1 MSLSSALN
9 SAVLGLNAQSTSLGV
24 ISGNISNSGTVGYKD
39 SAASFSSLVTTPG
52 SSTQGYANGVTTTT
66 LTNISSQGLVQSDS
80 DVTSLAISGDGFFVV
95 TDESGDV
102 YYTRAGDFD
111 TDDEGNLVN
120 SSGYYLMGYAV
131 DENGDP
137 ATGTVPSSTSAL
149 STINLNELTGTAD
162 ATSSIATVMNLPA
175 DAEVGD
181 SFSVDVEVFDSLG
194 TSNTVTYSYEKTAT
208 NEWELTY
215 GDPVLTSDGTT
226 VTGTSSGGPL
236 TIAFDGNGNLTGVTD
251 STGTDVTD
259 TSTLSITGWTS
270 GANDSTITNDLGTA
284 GSTDGLQQSS
294 SKDGDGDMTLYS
306 VTSDGS
312 NYSEVDSISVSA
324 DGVVSVTFE
333 NGSTRPIYQ
342 VVLADFTNPNGLTA
356 YSDTVFKQS
365 NVSGDYVLNTPGNGG
380 TGDISSYSLESSTV
394 DTTTEFSKMIIAQ
407 QAYSAAAQVVST
419 TSDMYDT
426 LLSAV
431 N

>member
-1 MSLSSALN
+1 
-9 SAVLGLNAQSTSLGV
+9 
-24 ISGNISNSGTVGYKD
+24 
-39 SAASFSSLVTTPG
+39 
-52 SSTQGYANGVTTTT
+52 
-66 LTNISSQGLVQSDS
+66 
-80 DVTSLAISGDGFFVV
+80 
-95 TDESGDV
+95 
-102 YYTRAGDFD
+102 
-111 TDDEGNLVN
+111 
-120 SSGYYLMGYAV
+120 
-131 DENGDP
+131 
-137 ATGTVPSSTSAL
+137 
-149 STINLNELTGTAD
+149 
-162 ATSSIATVMNLPA
+162 MNLPA

-194 TSNTVTYSYEKTAT
+194 TSNTVTYSYEKTGT

-215 GDPVLTSDGTT
+215 GDPVRTSDGTT

-236 TIAFDGNGNLTGVTD
+236 TITFDGTGNLSAVTD
-251 STGTDVTD
+251 ASGTDVTNS
-259 TSTLSITGWTS
+259 STLTITGWTT
-270 GANDSTITNDLGTA
+270 GANDSTITNDLGTS
-284 GSTDGLQQSS
+284 GSTDGLQQSA

-312 NYSEVDSISVSA
+312 NYSEVESVAISD

-333 NGSTRPIYQ
+333 NGSTKPIYQ
-342 VVLADFTNPNGLTA
+342 VVLADFANPNGLTA

-380 TGDISSYSLESSTV
+380 TGDISSYSLEGSTV

-426 LLSAV
+426 LISAV

>member
-52 SSTQGYANGVTTTT
+52 STTQGYSNGVTTTT
-66 LTNISSQGLVQSDS
+66 LTNISSQGLIQSDS

-120 SSGYYLMGYAV
+120 SAGYYLMGYAV

-137 ATGTVPSSTSAL
+137 ASGTVPSSTSAL
-149 STINLNELTGTAD
+149 TTINLNELTGTAD
-162 ATSSIATVMNLPA
+162 ATSNISTVMNLPA
-175 DAEVGD
+175 DAAVGD

-194 TSNTVTYSYEKTAT
+194 TSNTVTYNYEKTGT

-236 TIAFDGNGNLTGVTD
+236 TITFDGNGNLSGITD
-251 STGTDVTD
+251 TTGTDVTS
-259 TSTLSITGWTS
+259 TSTLTITGWTS
-270 GANDSTITNDLGTA
+270 GANDSTITNDLGTS
-284 GSTDGLQQSS
+284 GSTDGLQQSA

-306 VTSDGS
+306 VSSDGS
-312 NYSEVDSISVSA
+312 NYSEVESISVSA
-324 DGVVSVTFE
+324 DGVVSATFE
-333 NGSTRPIYQ
+333 NGTTKSIYQ

-365 NVSGDYVLNTPGNGG
+365 NVSGDYVLNTPGSGG

>member
-1 MSLSSALN
+1 MSLSSALS

-52 SSTQGYANGVTTTT
+52 STTQGYSNGVTTTT
-66 LTNISSQGLVQSDS
+66 LTNISSQGLIQSDS

-120 SSGYYLMGYAV
+120 SAGYYLMGYAV

-137 ATGTVPSSTSAL
+137 ASGTVPSSTSAL
-149 STINLNELTGTAD
+149 TTINLNELTGTAD
-162 ATSSIATVMNLPA
+162 ATSNISTVMNLPA
-175 DAEVGD
+175 DAAVGD

-194 TSNTVTYSYEKTAT
+194 TSNTVTYNYEKTGT

-236 TIAFDGNGNLTGVTD
+236 TITFDGNGNLSGITD
-251 STGTDVTD
+251 TTGTDVTS
-259 TSTLSITGWTS
+259 TSTLTITGWTS
-270 GANDSTITNDLGTA
+270 GANDSTITNDLGTS
-284 GSTDGLQQSS
+284 GSTDGLQQSA

-306 VTSDGS
+306 VSSDGS
-312 NYSEVDSISVSA
+312 NYSEVESISVSA
-324 DGVVSVTFE
+324 DGVVSATFE
-333 NGSTRPIYQ
+333 NGTTKSIYQ

-365 NVSGDYVLNTPGNGG
+365 NVSGDYVLNTPGSGG

>member
-1 MSLSSALN
+1 MSLSSALS

-39 SAASFSSLVTTPG
+39 SSASFSSLVTTPG

-66 LTNISSQGLVQSDS
+66 LTNITSQGLVETDS

-95 TDESGDV
+95 TNESGDV

-111 TDDEGNLVN
+111 TDDDGNLVN

-162 ATSSIATVMNLPA
+162 ATSNISTVMNLPA

-194 TSNTVTYSYEKTAT
+194 TSNTVTYSYEKTGT

-215 GDPVLTSDGTT
+215 GDPVRTSDGTT

-236 TIAFDGNGNLTGVTD
+236 TITFDGTGNLSAVTD
-251 STGTDVTD
+251 ASGTDVTNS
-259 TSTLSITGWTS
+259 STLTITGWTT
-270 GANDSTITNDLGTA
+270 GANDSTIINDLGTS
-284 GSTDGLQQSS
+284 GSTDGLQQSA

-312 NYSEVDSISVSA
+312 NYSEVESVAISD

-333 NGSTRPIYQ
+333 NGSTKPIYQ
-342 VVLADFTNPNGLTA
+342 VVLADFANPNGLTA

-380 TGDISSYSLESSTV
+380 TGDISSYSLEGSTV

-426 LLSAV
+426 LISAV